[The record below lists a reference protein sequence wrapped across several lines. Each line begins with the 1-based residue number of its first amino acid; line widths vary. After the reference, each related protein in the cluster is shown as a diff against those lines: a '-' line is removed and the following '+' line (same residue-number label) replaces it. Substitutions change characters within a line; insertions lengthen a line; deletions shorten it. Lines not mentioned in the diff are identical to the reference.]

1 MTKSVYIRNLRAE
14 DLSAIVS
21 IEDRTNGVS
30 RPDYW
35 KQRIELSEAIRPHWT
50 SLVAEL
56 DNRIVGFVFGRAGE
70 FEFGL
75 PGTVAWIEIIGVD
88 PAYRHRGVAGKMIE
102 QFTSSANEHGIKTIF
117 TLVSKGNTDIEQF
130 FTRMG
135 FTQGEMLHFQKD
147 VLTDFCA

>member
-1 MTKSVYIRNLRAE
+1 MTKSVFIRNLRGE
-14 DLSAIVS
+14 DLSAIVD
-21 IEDRTNGVS
+21 IEDRTTGVS
-30 RPDYW
+30 RLDYW
-35 KQRIELSEAIRPHWT
+35 RKRIELSEAIRPHWT
-50 SLVAEL
+50 SLVSEL

-88 PAYRHRGVAGKMIE
+88 PAYRHRGVAGKLME

-117 TLVSKGNTDIEQF
+117 TLVSKGSTDIEQF

-135 FTQGEMLHFQKD
+135 FAQGEMLHFRKD
-147 VLTDFCA
+147 V